1 MIEWPAQLVRD
12 IARRR
17 AIILL
22 GSGISRNSTGNG
34 GVRPPTWRQF
44 LEEAVDEVPG
54 QARHIKAAIK
64 SGDYLSA
71 CEWIKGRLD
80 EQWAHFLRSKFLTPA
95 YKPNA
100 VHELIFSL
108 DANIYITPNFDKIFD
123 NFVSERTQGT
133 TIVKS
138 YYEEDAQQLVRN
150 GSRVILKIHGTIDTP
165 NKMIFGR
172 SKYAEARVLNASFY
186 QLIDALLLTNTFLLF
201 GCGLDDPDFQLLFE
215 NFCFRFPTAN
225 PHYMTMA
232 DPINQDLEN
241 LTRETRKIK
250 FLKYSKANDHREL
263 QLSLEDLVRQVETE
277 RAAIADSQSW

>member
-1 MIEWPAQLVRD
+1 VIEWPTQLVKD

-22 GSGISRNSTGNG
+22 GSGISRNSLGSG
-34 GVRPPTWRQF
+34 GARPPTWRQF
-44 LEEAVDEVPG
+44 LEEAVEEVHG
-54 QARHIKAAIK
+54 QSRHIRAAIK

-71 CEWIKGRLD
+71 CEWIKNRLD
-80 EQWAHFLRSKFLTPA
+80 EHWTNFLRAKFLTPA
-95 YKPNA
+95 FKPNS

-108 DANIYITPNFDKIFD
+108 DANVYITPNFDKIFD
-123 NFVSERTQGT
+123 NFVTERTQGT

-138 YYEEDAQQLVRN
+138 YYEDDAQQLVRT

-165 NKMIFGR
+165 NRMIFGR
-172 SKYAEARVLNASFY
+172 SKYAEARVQNSSFY

-215 NFCFRFPTAN
+215 NFCIRFPTAN

-232 DPINQDLEN
+232 DPINSDLETM
-241 LTRETRKIK
+241 TRETRKIK
-250 FLKYSKANDHREL
+250 FLKYSKANDHRDLEL
-263 QLSLEDLVRQVETE
+263 SIASLVKLVEIERDL
-277 RAAIADSQSW
+277 IAESQSW